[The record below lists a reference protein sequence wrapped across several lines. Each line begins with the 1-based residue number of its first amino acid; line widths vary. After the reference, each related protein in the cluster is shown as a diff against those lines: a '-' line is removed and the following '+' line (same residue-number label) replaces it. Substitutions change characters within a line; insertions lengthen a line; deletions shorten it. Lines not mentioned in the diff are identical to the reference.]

1 MVSLFQSIAR
11 STRFQGFITFV
22 ILAAGVLVGL
32 ETYGGFASR
41 HAQLLDFGQGLV
53 LAIFIAE
60 IVVKM
65 GAEGSRPWLYFRD
78 GWNVFDFMI
87 VAACFL
93 PVGSEYAMVL
103 RLARLLRV
111 LKLVR
116 ALPKLQLL
124 VSALLKSI
132 PSMAYV
138 TLLLFLLFYVYGC
151 AGVFLFGKNDPVH
164 FENLQIAM
172 LSLFRV
178 VTLED
183 WTDIMYTQIFG
194 CDVYG
199 FNQRQTLCVSPE
211 SSPMLA
217 PMFFVSFIL
226 LGTMIVL
233 NLFVGVIMNA
243 MQEAHTDALREEQ
256 LRKLAQKGVTM
267 TGELR
272 GVEEQLLALQKALS
286 DVVRRSERWDSV
298 RPPAPAAP
306 GSNPGVARKG
316 RPVA

>member
-1 MVSLFQSIAR
+1 MVALLQRIAA
-11 STRFQGFITFV
+11 SPRFQGFITFV
-22 ILAAGVLVGL
+22 ILLAGALVGL
-32 ETYGGFASR
+32 ETYSGFATRNAAALSF
-41 HAQLLDFGQGLV
+41 AQNAV
-53 LAIFIAE
+53 LGIFVVE
-60 IVVKM
+60 ILIKM
-65 GAEGSRPWLYFRD
+65 GAHGRYPWRYFRD
-78 GWNVFDFMI
+78 GWNVFDFLI

-124 VSALLKSI
+124 VTALLKSI

-151 AGVFLFGKNDPVH
+151 AAVFLFGANDPVH
-164 FENLQIAM
+164 FEDLETAM

-183 WTDIMYTQIFG
+183 WTDIMYIQIHG

-199 FNQRQTLCVSPE
+199 FNQREHLCTAPE
-211 SSPMLA
+211 ANPMLA
-217 PMFFVSFIL
+217 PTFFVSFIL

-243 MQEAHTDALREEQ
+243 MQEAQNDAEREKHLVELNQRGETMGEDLLTLEEQ
-256 LRKLAQKGVTM
+256 LGTM
-267 TGELR
+267 
-272 GVEEQLLALQKALS
+272 QKAVADL
-286 DVVRRSERWDSV
+286 VWR
-298 RPPAPAAP
+298 
-306 GSNPGVARKG
+306 ARKKDAKKIPTASPSG
-316 RPVA
+316 SGKARRFRRTKI

>member
-1 MVSLFQSIAR
+1 MVAIFQRIAE
-11 STRFQGFITFV
+11 SPRFQGLITLV
-22 ILAAGVLVGL
+22 ILIAGLLVGL
-32 ETYGGFASR
+32 ETYSGFSTRNA
-41 HAQLLDFGQGLV
+41 AFLDLAHSVILV
-53 LAIFIAE
+53 IFIAE
-60 IVVKM
+60 IGVKM
-65 GAEGSRPWLYFRD
+65 GAEGARPWRYFRD
-78 GWNVFDFMI
+78 SWNVFDFII

-151 AGVFLFGKNDPVH
+151 AGVFLFGPNDPVH
-164 FENLQIAM
+164 FENLQMAM

-183 WTDIMYTQIFG
+183 WTDIMYTQILG

-199 FNQRQTLCVSPE
+199 FNQLEHLCTQPE
-211 SSPMLA
+211 AHPTLA
-217 PMFFVSFIL
+217 PLYFVSFIL

-233 NLFVGVIMNA
+233 NLFVGVIMSA
-243 MQEAHTDALREEQ
+243 MQEAQEDALREQQ
-256 LRKLAQKGVTM
+256 LRSLEASGDTIA
-267 TGELR
+267 GELVK
-272 GVEEQLLALQKALS
+272 VEQQLEELKSSVS
-286 DVVRRSERWDSV
+286 DLTRLTEKVKRTSRTDEL
-298 RPPAPAAP
+298 
-306 GSNPGVARKG
+306 
-316 RPVA
+316 